1 MTQTN
6 GDLLRTLDRLPA
18 EIRSLTLAVASE
30 ANVDLAM
37 ALITLLSGM
46 GAAVHGIRAV
56 ARPDRT
62 VESLGLFHILL
73 AGTTSGKQGFIES
86 YMLRTSPT
94 TCAASRNILRSGTAG
109 KDASSYVK

>member
-62 VESLGLFHILL
+62 VES
-73 AGTTSGKQGFIES
+73 
-86 YMLRTSPT
+86 
-94 TCAASRNILRSGTAG
+94 RNILRSGTAG